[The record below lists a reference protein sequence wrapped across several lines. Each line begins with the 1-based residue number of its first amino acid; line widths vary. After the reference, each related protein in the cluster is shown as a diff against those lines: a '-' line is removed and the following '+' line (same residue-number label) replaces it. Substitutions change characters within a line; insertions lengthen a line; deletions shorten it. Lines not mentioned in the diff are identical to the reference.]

1 MYVMWPSNWEWMR
14 QVFKTNSEGATTENP
29 ALIILVG
36 APGTG
41 KSVVAHELGQ
51 LLSVP
56 ALESESLVERRL
68 GGALSDLMVD
78 DPEGAL
84 EALNVA
90 ALDLLQGNFHSEGGV
105 ITLSSSAPL
114 NPKVAAALQ
123 DVTDKGGAVVVLTA
137 SLATLVK
144 RNGLN
149 APQPPGLGTPRAW
162 FRSHLRLLEEAY
174 LLIGDY
180 WCDTDRCD
188 PRQCAEQIV
197 KNLGPPTQGGQ
208 ED

>member
-1 MYVMWPSNWEWMR
+1 MPEVIDYDASAQTYP
-14 QVFKTNSEGATTENP
+14 
-29 ALIILVG
+29 LVIVIG

-41 KSVVAHELGQ
+41 KSIIAAELGQ
-51 LLSVP
+51 QLRVP
-56 ALESESLVERRL
+56 VVESESVVERRL
-68 GGALSDLMVD
+68 GRDLPALMVD

-84 EALNVA
+84 EALNLA
-90 ALDLLQGNFHSEGGV
+90 AVDLLQAGNTGKGGV

-114 NPKVAAALQ
+114 DPLVETALRSAKA
-123 DVTDKGGAVVVLTA
+123 KGAVVVVLTA
-137 SLATLVK
+137 SLATLVR

-162 FRSHLRLLEEAY
+162 FRSHLALLEEAY

-188 PRQCAEQIV
+188 PRACAQQIAE
-197 KNLGPPTQGGQ
+197 NLGLPTDGGL